1 MKKYLYSLFAL
12 AAVLGSCTSDVDENV
27 SAEKSKSS
35 PEYILTLKPFEFE
48 DGTRVKLTDSGSGIN
63 FAWSFTEVFGVFP
76 IDPENA
82 QAQWILNSASNCPD
96 DDHYAKFTGEG
107 WQLQDG
113 VTYAAYQPYNGS
125 APNNTPY
132 TAVPVSLPTAQAGT
146 LSAIG
151 SSYDYMW
158 ATGKYSKDK
167 EDGANC
173 PGPGN
178 VVFDFSHAISI
189 IKIVMP
195 DQSGTVGNVSVRSVS
210 NGNEFVVGGTMNVST
225 GVVTATSTSSSIS
238 LSSYE
243 IDDDGNRVFYLATFP
258 TTLENVRI
266 DFTVDNDE
274 FSYFKKL
281 NTKTFKAGKAYTWNL
296 KNWILDT
303 PEYIGG

>member
-1 MKKYLYSLFAL
+1 MLKHSGYLIVQATVLMMTIMPSLQ
-12 AAVLGSCTSDVDENV
+12 VKDGSCKMV
-27 SAEKSKSS
+27 S
-35 PEYILTLKPFEFE
+35 
-48 DGTRVKLTDSGSGIN
+48 
-63 FAWSFTEVFGVFP
+63 
-76 IDPENA
+76 
-82 QAQWILNSASNCPD
+82 
-96 DDHYAKFTGEG
+96 
-107 WQLQDG
+107 
-113 VTYAAYQPYNGS
+113 S

-158 ATGKYSKDK
+158 ATGEYSKDK

-195 DQSGTVGNVSVRSVS
+195 DQLGTVGNVSVRSVS
-210 NGNEFVVGGTMNVST
+210 SGNEFVVGGTMNVST

-238 LSSYE
+238 LSSGE
-243 IDDDGNRVFYLATFP
+243 IDDDENLVFYLATFP

-266 DFTVDNDE
+266 DFTVDNNE

-296 KNWILDT
+296 KNWIFDI
-303 PEYIGG
+303 YAGG